1 MLKNKSSIIFILVFS
16 FMFLCP
22 TKTYASD
29 PTVEININEEIALT
43 ADNTFNKSLA
53 PQTFQ
58 INLDEEIA
66 LTADNTF
73 NKSLAPQAFQI
84 NLDEEIALTA
94 DNTLN
99 KSTSGKTI
107 KIMVEEKITTETN
120 KQSKENSKPEVK
132 ETPVPKTK
140 VAKPTATPKY
150 RLTMPQRSQI
160 KATPTPNTRIAVPQ
174 RSQIKKS
181 LDTKTEVRPTP
192 TPTRRSRWSSFFS
205 RSSGRAIGMDASP
218 EEAPSTSGSCNSP
231 GNDGLALLSM
241 ILLPIIFR
249 SKSIFKPKKN

>member
-66 LTADNTF
+66 LTADNT
-73 NKSLAPQAFQI
+73 
-84 NLDEEIALTA
+84 
-94 DNTLN
+94 LN

-120 KQSKENSKPEVK
+120 KQSK
-132 ETPVPKTK
+132 
-140 VAKPTATPKY
+140 
-150 RLTMPQRSQI
+150 
-160 KATPTPNTRIAVPQ
+160 NT
-174 RSQIKKS
+174 
-181 LDTKTEVRPTP
+181 
-192 TPTRRSRWSSFFS
+192 
-205 RSSGRAIGMDASP
+205 
-218 EEAPSTSGSCNSP
+218 
-231 GNDGLALLSM
+231 
-241 ILLPIIFR
+241 
-249 SKSIFKPKKN
+249 